1 MRAFA
6 FATFLVLLAAEA
18 VAQSITVPRPA
29 PNFEGRLNA
38 CVADWHATAAAD
50 RGSMNYRQ
58 FTTRCLE
65 GGHAKPVDT
74 VALCNNGTTAPATA
88 AGGACAYDGGVE
100 RWLD

>member
-6 FATFLVLLAAEA
+6 VAIFIVFIAAEA
-18 VAQSITVPRPA
+18 VAQSVVVPHPVA
-29 PNFEGRLNA
+29 NFHARMNA
-38 CVADWHATAAAD
+38 CVAAWRATPSSE
-50 RGSMNYRQ
+50 GGTMTYRQ

-65 GGHAKPVDT
+65 DGQARPIET

-88 AGGACAYDGGVE
+88 SGGPCAYDGGVQ